1 MKPIALDAMGGEL
14 MPETAVI
21 GAGIAAAEGIPIVL
35 VGNQEIIQKEL
46 GRKGLSL
53 PIVHASDVIN
63 MDDHAVDVRKRRD
76 SSVSVAMQLVAN
88 GDASG
93 CISMGHSGA
102 TMTAALLSLGRIT
115 GVARPAIFTTIRLD
129 KRTVGLLD
137 IGANADCRPQYLQQF
152 GIMGAIYVREVL
164 DVRSPRVGLLSI
176 GEEPHKGN
184 ELTRSAHEILSKT
197 TGLRFVGNVEG
208 RDLFSDAADVIVT
221 DGFTGNIVLK
231 LAEGEARAIFGCLRQ
246 AVRSTVWARIG
257 GLFVRPALRKVAQ
270 RLDPSEYGAQPLLGV
285 KGYAFIGHGRSNSR
299 AVYNALKN
307 AQDSIERR
315 VVEKIVEGIKTF
327 EIA

>member
-129 KRTVGLLD
+129 
-137 IGANADCRPQYLQQF
+137 
-152 GIMGAIYVREVL
+152 
-164 DVRSPRVGLLSI
+164 
-176 GEEPHKGN
+176 
-184 ELTRSAHEILSKT
+184 
-197 TGLRFVGNVEG
+197 
-208 RDLFSDAADVIVT
+208 
-221 DGFTGNIVLK
+221 
-231 LAEGEARAIFGCLRQ
+231 
-246 AVRSTVWARIG
+246 
-257 GLFVRPALRKVAQ
+257 
-270 RLDPSEYGAQPLLGV
+270 
-285 KGYAFIGHGRSNSR
+285 
-299 AVYNALKN
+299 
-307 AQDSIERR
+307 
-315 VVEKIVEGIKTF
+315 
-327 EIA
+327 